1 MNKNAHT
8 DFEKLNNNLN
18 MFNAMEGIVSKAVSS
33 GLNEDFF
40 KQAKEYIDYVVQK
53 QDISANQAV
62 MLALVTEHSYGN
74 KRVEMEGIAQFV
86 ECRNI
91 KVVQFQS
98 DMDELVKKGILYYC
112 NENYDTGYLLAPRAM
127 KAFKNDEKFEKESYV
142 SADAIEFFQHF
153 FDLTHLLHEDM
164 LSTELFVPEFERML
178 QENMHIPYVQ
188 KLQDPK
194 YRLWDKI
201 ILTQLCRHLVL
212 NGVDDGVDFP
222 HIGFL
227 EDDRN
232 KRFALCNDLKNGWH
246 PLIVKGLLEHGCT
259 NGFENTD
266 VVRLTDKAKSE
277 LLAGVKITVQTDSLQ
292 DVTLCQDISAKE
304 LFFCPSVQEQ
314 LGNLYDMLSEERYQG
329 ICNRLKEHGM
339 RQGFTCLFY
348 GAPGTGKTETVLQ
361 LARAT
366 GRDVMHVNVSDIK
379 SKWVGESE
387 KNIKALFDQY
397 RNIVKTRKTT
407 PILLFNEADAIIGKR
422 KEGADYAV
430 DKMENSIQNIILQE
444 MEKLE
449 GIMIATT
456 NLVQNMDGAFERRFL
471 YKVRFEKPDTEQR
484 SRIWLSMLPK
494 LSEGLVY
501 KLANTY
507 DFSGGQIEN
516 IARKCDIESILYGD
530 EYLTDSRVEEYCR
543 QETICQKNN
552 GRRIGFIQ

>member
-1 MNKNAHT
+1 MSTKAHSDFKEIDNNMNM
-8 DFEKLNNNLN
+8 L
-18 MFNAMEGIVSKAVSS
+18 NAMEGIVSKAAST
-33 GLNEDFF
+33 GLSESFF
-40 KQAKEYIDYVVQK
+40 EEAKTYIDYVSQK
-53 QDISANQAV
+53 QNISNEQAV
-62 MLALVTEHSYGN
+62 MLALITEHSYGN
-74 KRVEMEGIAQFV
+74 NRVEMKDIAEFL

-91 KVVQFQS
+91 RIIQYQADV
-98 DMDELVKKGILYYC
+98 DELIKKGMLIYSSLG
-112 NENYDTGYLLAPRAM
+112 YDKGYALAPRAM
-127 KAFKNDEKFEKESYV
+127 EAFRNDEMFEKESYA

-153 FDLTHLLHEDM
+153 FDLTHQVHENLL
-164 LSTELFVPEFERML
+164 TTKLFIPEYERML
-178 QENMHIPYVQ
+178 NENKTLTYVQ
-188 KLQDPK
+188 KLQDLDCN
-194 YRLWDKI
+194 LWDRI

-212 NGVDDGVDFP
+212 GGGDEGIELS

-227 EDDRN
+227 EDDKH
-232 KRFALCNDLKNGWH
+232 KRYVLCNDLKNGWH
-246 PLIVKGLLEHGCT
+246 PLVRMGLVEHGCED
-259 NGFENTD
+259 GFDSSE

-277 LLAGVKITVQTDSLQ
+277 LLAGVKIAVRNNSMR
-292 DVTLCQDISAKE
+292 DVTLCQDIGEKE
-304 LFFCPSVQEQ
+304 LFFGPSVKEQ
-314 LGNLYDMLSEERYQG
+314 LGNLYGMLSEERYNG
-329 ICNRLKEHGM
+329 ICSRLKEHGM

-348 GAPGTGKTETVLQ
+348 GAPGTGKTESVLQ
-361 LARAT
+361 LARTT
-366 GRDVMHVNVSDIK
+366 GRDVMNVNVSDIK

-397 RNIVKTRKTT
+397 RNIVKTRKNT

-422 KEGADYAV
+422 REGADYAV

-484 SRIWLSMLPK
+484 CRIWQNMLPK
-494 LSEGLVY
+494 LSDRLVR

-530 EYLTDSRVEEYCR
+530 DYLTDSRVEEYCR

-552 GRRIGFIQ
+552 GKRIGFLA